1 MVKEEI
7 SKFWEARNP
16 RERVLLGG
24 LGLLT
29 ACLLIWPA
37 VIQPVLKAFESQRQ
51 ALEQITLTYAGTPD
65 ALKNYSRLL
74 TRRQELEKFYGGVD
88 LSSDPLSYLEKLITE
103 TAKVPSGVYTVTPRE
118 TQEIGKKYRHKIF
131 LVKFPSSSMDN
142 VAAFLQ
148 ALTTGPQPM
157 LISQINFDKR
167 MTAENLDVQLEVS
180 GFEAIAPAK

>member
-1 MVKEEI
+1 MKEEI
-7 SKFWEARNP
+7 GKFWVARNP
-16 RERVLLGG
+16 RERLLLGG
-24 LGLLT
+24 LGVIA
-29 ACLLIWPA
+29 ACVIIWPA
-37 VIQPVLKAFESQRQ
+37 VVQPIIKAFKTQQQ
-51 ALEQITLTYAGTPD
+51 ALEQITLTYDGTPD
-65 ALKNYSRLL
+65 ALKNYARLVA
-74 TRRQELEKFYGGVD
+74 RRQELEKFYGGVD
-88 LSSDPLSYLEKLITE
+88 LSSDPLSYLEKLLTE

-131 LVKFPSSSMDN
+131 LVKFPSSSMEN

-180 GFEAIAPAK
+180 GFEAISPAK

>member
-1 MVKEEI
+1 MREQVTT
-7 SKFWEARNP
+7 FWESRTP
-16 RERVLLGG
+16 RERVLLAG
-24 LGLLT
+24 LGLIA
-29 ACLLIWPA
+29 ACVVVWPA
-37 VIQPVLKAFESQRQ
+37 VIQPIVKAFRSQRLD
-51 ALEQITLTYAGTPD
+51 LEQVTLTYSGAPD
-65 ALKNYSRLL
+65 ALKNYARLVA
-74 TRRQELEKFYGGVD
+74 RRQELEKFYGGVD
-88 LSSDPLSYLEKLITE
+88 LSSDPLSYIEKLLTE

-131 LVKFPSSSMDN
+131 LVKFPSSSMEN

-180 GFEAIAPAK
+180 GFEAISPTK